1 MKTFRFQTIQLT
13 SVYVYIITVLC
24 IKSTFVFRLKIGIL
38 QLTFENVCIYKHI
51 MNSHRLWEWLVGG
64 GAVQPPLH
72 VFNPH
77 SCACLS
83 WGVRCNPTDHK
94 KDTPSHCHPFGAFV
108 VSLLT
113 PLVQFG

>member
-38 QLTFENVCIYKHI
+38 QLTFENVCINKHI

-64 GAVQPPLH
+64 GGR
-72 VFNPH
+72 FNPH
-77 SCACLS
+77 FMSSTPIVALVYL
-83 WGVRCNPTDHK
+83 GVSDVTQQITKR
-94 KDTPSHCHPFGAFV
+94 
-108 VSLLT
+108 T
-113 PLVQFG
+113 PLPIAIPSARSASRF